1 MKFIVLIVVMGLR
14 RMDLGW
20 STLLADDERHQRWL
34 QRCGSRIGQPARV
47 WWVAVL
53 LPAVLIAWAACWL
66 SGFWGQLLVL
76 GLGILLLLW
85 LLGSYSEFRYVDEL
99 LVRGRMNDPDGF
111 SALATDEFSVTGV
124 PGDPA
129 YHQQLNEQI
138 LAREERLF
146 VAIFWLVL
154 LGFGAAFLVVMNHA
168 WLQHKRRH
176 GREEDAPV
184 WQQTLDNWLSLPPR
198 QLLILSMALAGNFSA
213 AMNRMRGSWWQLP
226 PSASLLLSVAHVA
239 QEESSEACPA
249 TLNIALDQLEAL
261 HGLLLRCVAIWLIV
275 AALWIM
281 LL

>member
-53 LPAVLIAWAACWL
+53 LPAVLIGWAACWL

-111 SALATDEFSVTGV
+111 SDRKSVV
-124 PGDPA
+124 
-129 YHQQLNEQI
+129 
-138 LAREERLF
+138 
-146 VAIFWLVL
+146 
-154 LGFGAAFLVVMNHA
+154 
-168 WLQHKRRH
+168 
-176 GREEDAPV
+176 
-184 WQQTLDNWLSLPPR
+184 
-198 QLLILSMALAGNFSA
+198 
-213 AMNRMRGSWWQLP
+213 
-226 PSASLLLSVAHVA
+226 
-239 QEESSEACPA
+239 
-249 TLNIALDQLEAL
+249 
-261 HGLLLRCVAIWLIV
+261 
-275 AALWIM
+275 
-281 LL
+281 